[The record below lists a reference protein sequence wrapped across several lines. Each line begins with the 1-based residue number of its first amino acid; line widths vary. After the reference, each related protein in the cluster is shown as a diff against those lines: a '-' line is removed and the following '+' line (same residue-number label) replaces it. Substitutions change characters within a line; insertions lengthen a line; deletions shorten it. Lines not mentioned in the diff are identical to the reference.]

1 MPHYMLRWSWKDS
14 AIKAMTDQP
23 QDREGPA
30 RQVIESF
37 GGKLV
42 AYYFTLGKHDGLAIT
57 EFPDTVSATAAS
69 MRVGGSG
76 AFDSFE
82 TVALLTSAEAVRAMQ
97 KVKDAGSGNYRP
109 PGS

>member
-1 MPHYMLRWSWKDS
+1 MPHYMLRWSWKDT

-42 AYYFTLGKHDGLAIT
+42 AYYFMLGRHDGLAIT

-82 TVALLTSAEAVRAMQ
+82 TISLLTSAEAMSAMR
-97 KVKDAGSGNYRP
+97 KVKDAGATNYRP
-109 PGS
+109 PGG